1 MEFEYPEKPKQTHK
15 IIVKKL
21 LQGEFISIGKREYEV
36 LWSHKE
42 WYASFF
48 LNSFNIELLNT
59 EEVFYCTNHT
69 GGMNFTK
76 EILTVLAILMYEIS
90 KEDADPI
97 IEIQNKE
104 FSLDIINKYLS
115 NSVQFSGYISKN
127 KIEIRFINRLE
138 QMGLV
143 KKTNNDR
150 FIFTRAINIFL
161 KEYDDLTEQVIG
173 MGD

>member
-1 MEFEYPEKPKQTHK
+1 
-15 IIVKKL
+15 
-21 LQGEFISIGKREYEV
+21 
-36 LWSHKE
+36 
-42 WYASFF
+42 
-48 LNSFNIELLNT
+48 
-59 EEVFYCTNHT
+59 
-69 GGMNFTK
+69 MNFTK

-127 KIEIRFINRLE
+127 KIEIRFVNRLE

-173 MGD
+173 MED